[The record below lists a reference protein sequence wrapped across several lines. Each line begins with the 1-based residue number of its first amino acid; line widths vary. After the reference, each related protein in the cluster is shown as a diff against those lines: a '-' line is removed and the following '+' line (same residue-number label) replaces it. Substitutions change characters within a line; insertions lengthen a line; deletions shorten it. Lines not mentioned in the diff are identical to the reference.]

1 RSLGHARD
9 DTFMWFPSGGSFA
22 MRPYGVLIE
31 LRTMAK
37 HRVDLYALRIH
48 TPCYTFGRLLLPH
61 G

>member
-1 RSLGHARD
+1 
-9 DTFMWFPSGGSFA
+9 MWFPSGGSFA